1 VARRRR
7 LRALLLALVAVL
19 AVAIGLA
26 AYGTDLFQTIELSS
40 VDARFSVRGDEKPP
54 SDLVVVGVDAQSQI
68 ELNEQWPFPRSFHAK
83 VIDHLKADGAKIIAV
98 DIAIS
103 QPSKRP
109 PRFCDFAGADLPSDD
124 CALLNASASAGNLVF
139 SATEVGE
146 KQSIPFVGQTATP
159 EIMKQLGARAGYTG
173 IVDDPD
179 GSARRYLYG
188 YNGLKSFAIAV
199 VERETKKPVPRSIFT
214 DEDTSAWIDYY
225 GGPGTIPE
233 VPYWKV
239 YEGKTPPGFFRG
251 KTVVVGATDPVLK
264 DVFHSSTS
272 GDQLMSGPELQAHA
286 IGTVRRGNPLRK
298 SPDGVNVALIVLLGL
313 VAPLAS
319 FRLRLWGL
327 LAALVTAALFLVG
340 AQIAFDNGKIVAFV
354 YPLIALIV
362 GAVGSI
368 VVQYFT
374 ETRERQRTKL
384 LFSRF
389 VPENVVDQV
398 LAQADEDL
406 RLGGVQREGT
416 VMFSDL
422 RGFTSF
428 AESLPVERV
437 IEVLN
442 IYLGEMSS
450 AILDAGGTLVAYMGD
465 GIMAVF
471 GAPIEQPDHADRAL
485 KAAREMLGPRLKT
498 FNDYLRAEG
507 MGEGFRMGVG
517 LNSGHVMSGNV
528 GSQRRLEYTAIGD
541 TTNTAARLEGMTKGT
556 PHQLYMADSTREF
569 LRVEATDLVYVGEFE
584 VRGRTQKIK
593 LWSIEDSDGSA
604 PPPPPATAAAP
615 PVESGASGS
624 GGAE

>member
-1 VARRRR
+1 MRRRGRIR
-7 LRALLLALVAVL
+7 LILLGVTAVL
-19 AVAIGLA
+19 TIAIGLA
-26 AYGTDLFQTIELSS
+26 AYGTDLFKSAELST
-40 VDARFSVRGDEKPP
+40 VDTRFSVRGDEKPP
-54 SDLVVVGVDAQSQI
+54 SDLVVVGIGSDTQLK
-68 ELNEQWPFPRSFHAK
+68 LNEQFPFPRSYHAR
-83 VIDHLKADGAKIIAV
+83 VIDRLKADGAKVIAF

-103 QPSKRP
+103 QPSKLP
-109 PRFCDFAGADLPSDD
+109 PRPCGFAGIDLPPDD
-124 CALLNASASAGNLVF
+124 CALLKSSANAGNLVF
-139 SATEVGE
+139 SATEVDRGA
-146 KQSIPFVGQTATP
+146 IPFVGQTAKP
-159 EIMKQLGARAGYTG
+159 ADLKQLGARAGYTG
-173 IVDDPD
+173 VIDDSD
-179 GSARRYLYG
+179 GGARRYLYG
-188 YNGLKSFAIAV
+188 FNGLKSFASVV
-199 VERETKKPVPRSIFT
+199 VERERHKPVPRSIFK
-214 DEDTSAWIDYY
+214 DEGGSAWIDFY
-225 GGPGTIPE
+225 GGPGSIPE

-239 YEGKTPPGFFRG
+239 YQGRTPPGYFRG
-251 KTVVVGATDPVLK
+251 KTVIVGATDPVLK
-264 DVFHSSTS
+264 DVFHAATS

-286 IGTVRRGNPLRK
+286 IGTVRRGNPLRAA
-298 SPDGVNVALIVLLGL
+298 STGLNGLLIVLLGL

-319 FRLRLWGL
+319 MRLRLWGL
-327 LAALVTAALFLVG
+327 LVALGAAAAFLVV
-340 AQIAFDNGKIVAFV
+340 AQVSFDGGTIVAFV
-354 YPLIALIV
+354 YPLLALIV
-362 GAVGSI
+362 GAVGSL

-398 LAQADEDL
+398 LDQADDDL

-450 AILDAGGTLVAYMGD
+450 AILDNGGTLVAYMGD

-471 GAPIEQPDHADRAL
+471 GAPIQQPDHADRAL

-507 MGEGFRMGVG
+507 MGQGFRMGVG

-528 GSQRRLEYTAIGD
+528 GSERRLEYTAIGD

-556 PHQLYMADSTREF
+556 PHQLFLSEATRTF
-569 LRVEATDLVYVGEFE
+569 LRVEQPDLVHVGEFE
-584 VRGRTQKIK
+584 VRGRTQKIT
-593 LWSIEDSDGSA
+593 LWSIADSDGSA
-604 PPPPPATAAAP
+604 PPPPEAKAPAAA
-615 PVESGASGS
+615 E
-624 GGAE
+624 